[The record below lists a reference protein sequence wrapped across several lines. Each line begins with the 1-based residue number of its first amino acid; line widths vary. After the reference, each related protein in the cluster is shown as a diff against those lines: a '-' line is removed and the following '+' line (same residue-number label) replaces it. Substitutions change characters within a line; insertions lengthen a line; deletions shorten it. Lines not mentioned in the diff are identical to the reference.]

1 MELTLSAEKDRAFIL
16 PSGVSVP
23 VRTIHPDDVPALR
36 RFHGRC
42 SEDAIYLRFFGH
54 LAGFPEEQARYFSH
68 VDGVDHC
75 ALVGF
80 DPEDPYEIIAL
91 VRYDR
96 EPGSERA
103 EYAALIEDR
112 WQEHGLELS
121 LTRRLIDE
129 ARDNGVRY
137 FYALRMGNNTRML
150 HLLGHLDLPER
161 EHREDGVK
169 RVEVELASE

>member
-1 MELTLSAEKDRAFIL
+1 MSVEKDQTLIL
-16 PSGVSVP
+16 PGGINVP
-23 VRTIHPDDVPALR
+23 VRTIHPSDIPALQ

-42 SEDAIYLRFFGH
+42 SEDTIYLRFFGH
-54 LAGFPEEQARYFSH
+54 LDGFPEEQARYFSH

-75 ALVGF
+75 ALVAF
-80 DPEDPYEIIAL
+80 DPENPDEIIAL

-96 EPGSERA
+96 EPDSERA

-112 WQEHGLELS
+112 WQEHGLGLS

-137 FYALRMGNNTRML
+137 FYALVMGKNTRML
-150 HLLGHLDLPER
+150 RLLRHLDLPEN

>member
-1 MELTLSAEKDRAFIL
+1 MSVEKDHALTL
-16 PSGVSVP
+16 PSGVNVP
-23 VRTIHPDDVPALR
+23 VRTIHPGDVPALR

-42 SEDAIYLRFFGH
+42 SEDTIYLRFFGH
-54 LAGFPEEQARYFSH
+54 LDGFPEEQARYFTH

-75 ALVGF
+75 ALVAF
-80 DPEDPYEIIAL
+80 DPEEPDEIIAL

-103 EYAALIEDR
+103 EYAILIEDR
-112 WQEHGLELS
+112 WQEHGLGLG

-129 ARDNGVRY
+129 ARDNGVRH
-137 FYALRMGNNTRML
+137 FYALLMGKNARML
-150 HLLGHLDLPER
+150 HLLRTLDLPEH